1 MKYFVTGGCGFI
13 GSHLV
18 DRLMEMGSVTVYDNL
33 SNGKQELIAHHI
45 GKKGFKFVKAD
56 LLDVKT
62 LTKELKGHDFVFHIA
77 ANSDVRIGE
86 SKPGLDLEQGPV
98 VTANLL
104 EAMRLN
110 SIKKIA
116 FSSSSVVYGE
126 TEVFPTPETYGP
138 ELPISLYGAAKLG
151 AEGLITAYCG
161 TYGFQAWIYR
171 FANIIGPRGTHG
183 VLVDFMGKLR
193 KDPKH
198 LEILGDGKQKKSYL
212 TVEECVDSML
222 FIVKNSHDNV
232 NLYNLGTKDQITV
245 EHIAELLVL
254 ELGLK
259 NVKFQYTGGSVG
271 WAGDVRAMLLD
282 TTKLNKLGWSS
293 KLNSEKAVLH
303 AIKHLKKE
311 IWDKK

>member
-62 LTKELKGHDFVFHIA
+62 LTKELK
-77 ANSDVRIGE
+77 
-86 SKPGLDLEQGPV
+86 GLDLEQGPV